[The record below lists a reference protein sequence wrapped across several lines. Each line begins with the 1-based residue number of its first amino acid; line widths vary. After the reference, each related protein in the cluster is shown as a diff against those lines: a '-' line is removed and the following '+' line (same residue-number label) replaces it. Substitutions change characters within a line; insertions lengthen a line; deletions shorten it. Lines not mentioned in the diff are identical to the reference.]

1 MQKDEL
7 FRRMDARLRRLDFAE
22 LWPGFRRYPCA
33 LYDREGVCLEGENLP
48 PEKDWFANTAVCFRG
63 KWTAIWNVEVD
74 PPGEDMDLFTANL
87 VHEMFHCYQYE
98 MGESRWP
105 DEREMLLYPMEEG
118 NLRARRQELR
128 LLARGAAE
136 EDRAAF
142 EAFREMRRLRKR
154 LWPRAVEMESRA
166 ECVEGA
172 AEYVGLKALEA
183 LAPAGAAAKI
193 TQYAQELAEAEEKL
207 LDPRRT
213 AYVSGCLLLKCAEQY
228 AGEMER
234 SLHMEKPYFDLL
246 PESEETAALLQAREA
261 FLRGA
266 AAADGGIYGF
276 CGGSRAGSG
285 GAVRAGS
292 HEQLPAGRLDPLR
305 DAGASEKGFRG
316 RRSGCGSPAYWKWSP
331 ARPAG

>member
-142 EAFREMRRLRKR
+142 EAFRGN
-154 LWPRAVEMESRA
+154 AAIA
-166 ECVEGA
+166 E
-172 AEYVGLKALEA
+172 KA
-183 LAPAGAAAKI
+183 LAPGGGDGI
-193 TQYAQELAEAEEKL
+193 
-207 LDPRRT
+207 PGGMRR
-213 AYVSGCLLLKCAEQY
+213 GR
-228 AGEMER
+228 GGIR
-234 SLHMEKPYFDLL
+234 G
-246 PESEETAALLQAREA
+246 PESA
-261 FLRGA
+261 
-266 AAADGGIYGF
+266 
-276 CGGSRAGSG
+276 GSPGSG
-285 GAVRAGS
+285 GGGGKNHPICPGTGRGGGKAPRPQADGVCVRVSAAEMRGTIRRGNGAFPSYGKAV
-292 HEQLPAGRLDPLR
+292 
-305 DAGASEKGFRG
+305 F
-316 RRSGCGSPAYWKWSP
+316 
-331 ARPAG
+331 